1 MRSFWAGVATT
12 VVFLFVSLFFFGVAM
27 RGLPQA
33 IDCVNYKAY
42 AAAGKAPATRVEVT
56 STRRHGFFRTYTF
69 PPLGC
74 RAYWHRSNKDEH
86 FR

>member
-12 VVFLFVSLFFFGVAM
+12 VVVLFFCFFVFGVAM

-33 IDCVNYKAY
+33 IDCVNYAAY
-42 AAAGKAPATRVEVT
+42 EEAGIAPATRVEIT
-56 STRRHGFFRTYTF
+56 STRKHGFFRTYTVRA
-69 PPLGC
+69 LGC
-74 RAYWHRSNKDEH
+74 TAYWHRSNKDKY